1 MTGTDRRDGGRRLV
15 PMATVAVRPGA
26 SRSGEGG
33 SRDGGAGSRDGGS
46 GASVP
51 RRARG
56 LRRPASEGDQP
67 TTARTAPAEHEDA
80 VTDTLHRDE
89 AVTTALHRGADT
101 GLPTTPSRIP
111 LPEAPGRSAGRDR
124 RTDGEGDGRAD
135 TGDRLRQTARPA
147 ARTVGASAPTAPASV
162 AGPTLAPPA
171 GPTTVLPIG
180 PPPAGRSASRA
191 AGKSAADR
199 TAPDRTA
206 QADRTAPAARTPEA
220 ERSPSASAPTAPA
233 PEPEPDDD
241 GALGGLVPLSPG
253 DAEPADEDTRR
264 RRRLVWP
271 LVAGVLVLGLAG
283 GAFFARD
290 LWGVFFPPDFAGP
303 GSGHVVVQVADGDS
317 TRDIGETLVGDGVV
331 ASARGFGDAAED
343 DPRGRGI
350 QPGFYDM
357 QRGMTAATAVDRMLD
372 PTSRLGRL
380 DVRGGTQ
387 LDDTAGAG
395 TARVP
400 GVLTLISQATCVVE
414 DSGTRRCT
422 SVDDL
427 RRAMATTDPAQL
439 GVPDWALDGVRRAL
453 PERRLEG
460 LIAPGTY
467 DVTPGTDAATA
478 LTTVVRTSA
487 GRLEAAG
494 IVSKASS
501 DGVTPYQA
509 LVVASLAER
518 EGVEQ
523 DFGKIA
529 RVVYNRLPIPMRLQ
543 LDSTINYPLDRQT
556 LLTTPADRAAPG
568 PYNTY
573 VNFGL
578 PPTPIGAVSTPAL
591 QAALSPDPG
600 GWIYFVKCEPDG
612 ASCFAVTPADHDANR
627 RLAQARGVY

>member
-15 PMATVAVRPGA
+15 PMAAVAARPATPRPADAGP
-26 SRSGEGG
+26 GENG
-33 SRDGGAGSRDGGS
+33 SRGKGPRDS
-46 GASVP
+46 GARDSGARDSGVTVP

-56 LRRPASEGDQP
+56 LRRPPSGDGRP
-67 TTARTAPAEHEDA
+67 PTARTAPAEHEDA
-80 VTDTLHRDE
+80 VTDR
-89 AVTTALHRGADT
+89 LHRGEVTT
-101 GLPTTPSRIP
+101 GVPTTPSRIP
-111 LPEAPGRSAGRDR
+111 LPAPAR
-124 RTDGEGDGRAD
+124 R
-135 TGDRLRQTARPA
+135 A
-147 ARTVGASAPTAPASV
+147 AEPTAPAAA

-171 GPTTVLPIG
+171 GPTTVLPLAPVIVR
-180 PPPAGRSASRA
+180 PAARSA
-191 AGKSAADR
+191 
-199 TAPDRTA
+199 
-206 QADRTAPAARTPEA
+206 APAARTPVAERPPPA
-220 ERSPSASAPTAPA
+220 ERSPEPDREAASSAPTSPA
-233 PEPEPDDD
+233 PEAEADDD
-241 GALGGLVPLSPG
+241 DALGGLVPLSSGG
-253 DAEPADEDTRR
+253 DEPADGDTRR

-271 LVAGVLVLGLAG
+271 VIGGLLVLALAG
-283 GAFFARD
+283 GVFFARD

-303 GSGHVVVQVADGDS
+303 GTGHVVVQVADGDS

-357 QRGMTAATAVDRMLD
+357 QRGMTSATAVDRMLD
-372 PTSRLGRL
+372 PAARLGRL
-380 DVRGGTQ
+380 EVRGGTQ

-400 GVLTLISQATCVVE
+400 GVLSLISQATCVVD
-414 DSGTRRCT
+414 DSGTKRCT
-422 SVDDL
+422 SVEDL

-460 LIAPGTY
+460 LVAPGTY
-467 DVTPGTDAATA
+467 DVTPGADAATA

-494 IVSKASS
+494 IVSKASA
-501 DGVTPYQA
+501 DGVSPYQA
-509 LVVASLAER
+509 LVVGSLAER

-573 VNFGL
+573 ANFGL

-591 QAALSPDPG
+591 EAALTPDPG

-612 ASCFAVTPADHDANR
+612 ASCFAVTPEEHDVNR
-627 RLAQARGVY
+627 RLAQSRGVY